1 MQSADAGPSSP
12 VGSLLDA
19 LPDEI
24 LIQIFGQL
32 VVVGSTW
39 EEDDP
44 LGLLRLPY
52 RQCNIEL
59 MPSTGLRGY
68 PFLAQVCRKWKR
80 LLATT
85 MAKQLIWRRLCID
98 LGHELVTSI
107 HAPLRWSNQRPSN
120 EEYKLAMRKTRVSAI
135 KVLRFLGD
143 VAPHVRT
150 LSLANTG
157 EYDGEDGLYV
167 SLQGK
172 HNFGPTHLGFAL
184 ALLRNTL
191 TELTLY
197 RCDGLVSWGNGFWT
211 LLTQLPALRVLAV
224 EGLRDVSPE
233 VEVQVLGEL
242 RQVGWAAGPRC
253 KDPIT
258 LTGIPNQ
265 AGAEGR

>member
-1 MQSADAGPSSP
+1 
-12 VGSLLDA
+12 
-19 LPDEI
+19 
-24 LIQIFGQL
+24 
-32 VVVGSTW
+32 
-39 EEDDP
+39 
-44 LGLLRLPY
+44 
-52 RQCNIEL
+52 

-191 TELTLY
+191 TV
-197 RCDGLVSWGNGFWT
+197 RNANGRRGAGLGDTNVDVLIRARISHLHSASSKSQRRSPKAP
-211 LLTQLPALRVLAV
+211 LLVAH
-224 EGLRDVSPE
+224 
-233 VEVQVLGEL
+233 
-242 RQVGWAAGPRC
+242 C
-253 KDPIT
+253 KK
-258 LTGIPNQ
+258 G
-265 AGAEGR
+265 GRS